1 MYIRYQIGNPSIKT
15 ESVVQKLE
23 VTDGK
28 MPGWGYN
35 RQVAVH
41 FAMHEFNL
49 YFFSI
54 LIFWSNPVR
63 LKTSYTSSE
72 TFTILKPSL
81 PAIFL

>member
-35 RQVAVH
+35 RQQRSMSYCFRRKRIWCMVW
-41 FAMHEFNL
+41 E
-49 YFFSI
+49 
-54 LIFWSNPVR
+54 R
-63 LKTSYTSSE
+63 LFVE
-72 TFTILKPSL
+72 
-81 PAIFL
+81 

>member
-35 RQVAVH
+35 RQQRS
-41 FAMHEFNL
+41 M
-49 YFFSI
+49 
-54 LIFWSNPVR
+54 
-63 LKTSYTSSE
+63 SY
-72 TFTILKPSL
+72 
-81 PAIFL
+81 